1 MKNPL
6 GPTMT
11 VDYSKVPGAAGYEIS
26 VSPNTGFSK
35 SSTKRWETAAGGKTL
50 TGLKK
55 NTVYYVRIRAY
66 RWDSAGRKVYGT
78 YSSKTKGYTVK
89 YRLNKGKNNNA
100 NMISYYNIK
109 VPLKNPSR
117 KGTS

>member
-1 MKNPL
+1 
-6 GPTMT
+6 MT

-66 RWDSAGRKVYGT
+66 RWDSAAGKCMEHTAAKQKDILSNTG
-78 YSSKTKGYTVK
+78 SIKAKTTM
-89 YRLNKGKNNNA
+89 R
-100 NMISYYNIK
+100 I
-109 VPLKNPSR
+109 
-117 KGTS
+117 

>member
-55 NTVYYVRIRAY
+55 NTELTVGILRAGKCMEHTAAKQKDILSNTGSIKAKTTMRI
-66 RWDSAGRKVYGT
+66 
-78 YSSKTKGYTVK
+78 
-89 YRLNKGKNNNA
+89 
-100 NMISYYNIK
+100 
-109 VPLKNPSR
+109 
-117 KGTS
+117 